1 MLMRRD
7 ILRAASLGTVATT
20 LPGVVF
26 AKAST
31 DARFVLVV
39 LRGAADGLAIA
50 AFAAT
55 GGCRTGSISAVAAV
69 GPVAGRHLV
78 A

>member
-1 MLMRRD
+1 MLTRRD
-7 ILRAASLGTVATT
+7 ILRAAGLGTVATT

-50 AFAAT
+50 APC
-55 GGCRTGSISAVAAV
+55 GD
-69 GPVAGRHLV
+69 PD
-78 A
+78 